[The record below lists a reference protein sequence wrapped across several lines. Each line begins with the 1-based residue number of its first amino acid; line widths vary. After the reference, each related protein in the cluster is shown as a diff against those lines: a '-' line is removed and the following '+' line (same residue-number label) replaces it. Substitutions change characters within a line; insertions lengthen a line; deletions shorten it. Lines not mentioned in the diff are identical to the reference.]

1 MKMKVEVNNKIR
13 EALLDSINVSEV
25 FSEEKLERLTLS
37 IIADEYE
44 DLYESLYIRDDEEIF
59 EMFKGQVEDIE
70 NYADWSEAR
79 KDLFLESQ
87 SRAWGVKTLGFSIRE
102 WVAHFADYIDYE
114 YGAWEEYEAFL
125 DKIDKMTEIEILI

>member
-1 MKMKVEVNNKIR
+1 MKVRVKLSNKLK
-13 EALLDSINVSEV
+13 EALLESINVSGV
-25 FSEEKLERLTLS
+25 FSKEKLEGLTLS
-37 IIADEYE
+37 IISDEYE
-44 DLYESLYIRDDEEIF
+44 NLYTRGYEEIS

-102 WVAHFADYIDYE
+102 WVAHFADYIEYE
-114 YGAWEEYEAFL
+114 DGAWEEYEAFL
-125 DKIDKMTEIEILI
+125 DKIDKITEIEVLSY

>member
-1 MKMKVEVNNKIR
+1 MKVEVNNKIR

-37 IIADEYE
+37 IIADEY
-44 DLYESLYIRDDEEIF
+44 DNLYTRDYEEIS

-87 SRAWGVKTLGFSIRE
+87 SKAWGVETLGFSISE
-102 WVAHFADYIDYE
+102 WVAHFSDYIEYE
-114 YGAWEEYEAFL
+114 YGAWEEYEVFL
-125 DKIDKMTEIEILI
+125 DKVEKITEIEILSY